1 MKRLFGLFM
10 LLSLFVLAACSDT
23 TPEVTAPGDAGTIA
37 SFRFD
42 IDPSGAQ
49 VGVTA
54 LPGGLQTQEF
64 QTLDPKTQLVL
75 KNARYTFGADNTLTI
90 EATFTNATTD
100 SDFQFL
106 DFSRVLPPEEGNYL
120 SSTEPDVTD
129 EDLGGDGVLS
139 PGETTSTLTF
149 TVKHKGKKFSYSV
162 EASANVVRSAS
173 AGCGADGVFPS
184 SVTIRTQADI
194 DALRG
199 CTRIEG
205 NFYVNTDAET
215 LDFSPLNS
223 LRVVTGGF
231 ALAGVNA
238 EFIGSAPS
246 GEVNPNLT
254 TLSGFDNLESV
265 GGFIVIGNP
274 SLTTLPEF
282 PSLRSAEL
290 YFRIEYNASLTSVS
304 GFDNL
309 KQAVT
314 MPITDPPGSD
324 TIFIFSID
332 DNASLASISGFGQL
346 EEISGLGFNVYANP
360 ALTTLS
366 GFGNLRRTL
375 GLRIYDNASL
385 VSVAGFE
392 SLNNSRGLEDSGP
405 RGSFR
410 ISNNP
415 ALTTLPEFGALVN
428 SGSFNIDNNDA
439 LTFFSGFES
448 LEEASSGPQSS
459 AVFFSISNN
468 DALESFSGFNNL
480 RVVDNDGGGIQG
492 SRFLIDNNPSLVSI
506 PEFGALEVIEGAEDR
521 NSFSISNNASLTS
534 VSGFGK
540 FNRTDFGSVN
550 ITNNASLITI
560 SGFESLTFVDPDDM
574 RFVIGRLNISNNASL
589 TTISGFAPFG
599 PAEINMF
606 VNTVINNNTVF
617 DCSIPPQSNLPFL
630 PVDESTGNLVNCP
643 TE

>member
-49 VGVTA
+49 VGVTYAGDA

-75 KNARYTFGADNTLTI
+75 ENARYTFGADNTLTI
-90 EATFTNATTD
+90 EASFTNATTE

-106 DFSRVLPPEEGNYL
+106 DFDPTLSPEEGNYL
-120 SSTEPDVTD
+120 SSTEPSVTD

-149 TVKHKGKKFSYSV
+149 TVEHKGKKFSYSV
-162 EASANVVRSAS
+162 EAFADVVRGAA
-173 AGCGADGVFPS
+173 AGCGADGVFPN

-194 DALRG
+194 DALEG
-199 CTRIEG
+199 CTKIDG
-205 NFYVNTDAET
+205 DFFINTDAET
-215 LDFSPLNS
+215 LDFSPLDS
-223 LRVVTGGF
+223 LRVITGGF
-231 ALAGVNA
+231 ALAEVNA

-254 TLSGFDNLESV
+254 TLAGFDNLESV

-274 SLTTLPEF
+274 SLTTLPAF

-314 MPITDPPGSD
+314 MPIMDPGPD
-324 TIFIFSID
+324 TIFIFSIGN
-332 DNASLASISGFGQL
+332 NASLTSISGFGQL
-346 EEISGLGFNVYANP
+346 EEITGLGLNVYANP

-366 GFGNLRRTL
+366 GFGNLRSAL

-385 VSVAGFE
+385 VSVVGFE
-392 SLNNSRGLEDSGP
+392 SLNSSRAIEGSGSS
-405 RGSFR
+405 GSFR
-410 ISNNP
+410 ISDNP
-415 ALTTLPEFGALVN
+415 ALTTLPEFGALLN
-428 SGSFNIDNNDA
+428 SGSFIIDNNDA
-439 LTFFSGFES
+439 LTSFSGFGS
-448 LEEASSGPQSS
+448 LEEAVAAPNS
-459 AVFFSISNN
+459 VLVFSISGN
-468 DALESFSGFNNL
+468 DALTSFSGFDNL
-480 RVVDNDGGGIQG
+480 TLVANDSGVG
-492 SRFLIDNNPSLVSI
+492 SARFRIENNPSLVSI
-506 PEFGALEVIEGAEDR
+506 PEFGALEALEGLDDVNA
-521 NSFSISNNASLTS
+521 NSVSVSNNASLLTI
-534 VSGFGK
+534 SGFGK
-540 FNRTDFGSVN
+540 LIQYDFGSVS
-550 ITNNASLITI
+550 IT
-560 SGFESLTFVDPDDM
+560 
-574 RFVIGRLNISNNASL
+574 NNASL
-589 TTISGFAPFG
+589 TTISGFESLTFFSEDEGLASG
-599 PAEINMF
+599 RLNISD
-606 VNTVINNNTVF
+606 NTSLTTVSGFSDVDASVRSIISNNTAF
-617 DCSIPPQSNLPFL
+617 DCSVPPQSNLPFL